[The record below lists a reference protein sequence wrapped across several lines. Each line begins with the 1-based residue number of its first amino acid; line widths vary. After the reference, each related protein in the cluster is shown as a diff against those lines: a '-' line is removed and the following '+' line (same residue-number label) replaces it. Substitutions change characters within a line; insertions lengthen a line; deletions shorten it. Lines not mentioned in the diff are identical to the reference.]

1 METLQP
7 TKQNDIVAINNN
19 YKVLRNEHTTN
30 EDENE
35 QIHSQTK
42 IHNEQMKNIT
52 EIDKYKKTLNITSTT
67 GHKTEHNYTLVS
79 HTINIRKSNKGVTK
93 EIEHISNNNSQ
104 RFKKRKTQGRKMKK
118 QKIQLNYNKNHYT

>member
-42 IHNEQMKNIT
+42 IHTNT
-52 EIDKYKKTLNITSTT
+52 
-67 GHKTEHNYTLVS
+67 
-79 HTINIRKSNKGVTK
+79 
-93 EIEHISNNNSQ
+93 
-104 RFKKRKTQGRKMKK
+104 
-118 QKIQLNYNKNHYT
+118 